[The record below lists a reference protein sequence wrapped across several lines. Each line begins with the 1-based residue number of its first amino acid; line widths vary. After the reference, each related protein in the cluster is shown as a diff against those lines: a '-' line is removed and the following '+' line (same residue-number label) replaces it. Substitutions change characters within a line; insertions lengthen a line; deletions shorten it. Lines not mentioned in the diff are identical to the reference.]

1 MIVSIPKPNINNFK
15 VESNQVDYNFEDG
28 EWFRNTLAYHTNDD
42 DSGYEYVFNS
52 DKERHQSLD
61 VVSASKGYV
70 ESIGI
75 TTGGI
80 NYKVNDR
87 INFVNEATGG
97 FDAQQS

>member
-1 MIVSIPKPNINNFK
+1 M
-15 VESNQVDYNFEDG
+15 
-28 EWFRNTLAYHTNDD
+28 AYHTNDD

-97 FDAQQS
+97 FDHVPELRG